1 MAGRT
6 VTAWSE
12 VDISEFDDETI
23 ADEARSRGLVGFAT
37 WDNDLERIYD
47 AVCDGRIDDA
57 KTYLEK
63 HLKPMWASIQSC
75 AADYQKAL
83 GEKRQ

>member
-1 MAGRT
+1 MGRT

-12 VDISEFDDETI
+12 VDISEFDDEVI
-23 ADEARSRGLVGFAT
+23 AEEARSRGLIGFAT

-47 AVCDGRIDDA
+47 AVCEGRVEDA

-63 HLKPMWASIQSC
+63 HLKPMWASLQAC
-75 AADYQKAL
+75 VADYEKTRT
-83 GEKRQ
+83 EKRQ